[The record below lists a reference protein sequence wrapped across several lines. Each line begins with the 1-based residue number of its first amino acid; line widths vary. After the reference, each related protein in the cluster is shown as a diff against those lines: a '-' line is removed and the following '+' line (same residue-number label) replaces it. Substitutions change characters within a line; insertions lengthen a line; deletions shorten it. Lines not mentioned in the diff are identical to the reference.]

1 MCKIKYPRSSRILK
15 EERRNFQLIHFFLP
29 SLEENDLK
37 KMVAN
42 TALDMGEIMVK
53 KAEKP
58 PKSTD
63 VSCWWKLN
71 SEEWKFFLLSLQSIF

>member
-1 MCKIKYPRSSRILK
+1 M
-15 EERRNFQLIHFFLP
+15 
-29 SLEENDLK
+29 

-53 KAEKP
+53 MAEKP

-71 SEEWKFFLLSLQSIF
+71 SEEWKFSEETYNQSNEC